1 MSEQQ
6 LREQLEQ
13 LRALV
18 NEIGAERPDSLE
30 RLNRRV
36 SDIEDRLADRGAARP
51 DATDAVREAIRHF
64 EGRAPAGHGGAQ
76 RHHGDAEQYGDLMA
90 GGI

>member
-6 LREQLEQ
+6 LREQLEH

-30 RLNRRV
+30 RLNRLV
-36 SDIEDRLADRGAARP
+36 SDIEDRLEDRDATRP

-64 EGRAPAGHGGAQ
+64 EVEHPRATAVLN
-76 RHHGDAEQYGDLMA
+76 DIMVTLSNM
-90 GGI
+90 GI

>member
-6 LREQLEQ
+6 LREQLER

-30 RLNRRV
+30 RLNRLV
-36 SDIEDRLADRGAARP
+36 SDIEDRLIEDRWADRGAAPP
-51 DATDAVREAIRHF
+51 DPTDAVREAIRHF
-64 EGRAPAGHGGAQ
+64 EVEHPRATAVLN
-76 RHHGDAEQYGDLMA
+76 DIMVTLSNM
-90 GGI
+90 GI

>member
-6 LREQLEQ
+6 LREQLEH

-18 NEIGAERPDSLE
+18 NEIGAERPDRLE
-30 RLNRRV
+30 HLNRLV

-51 DATDAVREAIRHF
+51 DATDAVRAAIRHF
-64 EGRAPAGHGGAQ
+64 EVEHPRATAVLNDIMVTLGN
-76 RHHGDAEQYGDLMA
+76 M
-90 GGI
+90 GI

>member
-6 LREQLEQ
+6 LREQLEH

-18 NEIGAERPDSLE
+18 NEIGAERPDRLE
-30 RLNRRV
+30 RLNRLV

-64 EGRAPAGHGGAQ
+64 EVEHPRATAVLN
-76 RHHGDAEQYGDLMA
+76 DIMVTLSNM
-90 GGI
+90 GI

>member
-6 LREQLEQ
+6 LQEQLEH

-18 NEIGAERPDSLE
+18 NEIGAERPDSLG
-30 RLNRRV
+30 RLNRLV

-64 EGRAPAGHGGAQ
+64 EVEHPRATAVLN
-76 RHHGDAEQYGDLMA
+76 DIMVTLSNM
-90 GGI
+90 GI

>member
-6 LREQLEQ
+6 LREQLEH

-30 RLNRRV
+30 RLNRLV
-36 SDIEDRLADRGAARP
+36 SDIEDRLIADRGAAGS

-64 EGRAPAGHGGAQ
+64 EVEHPRATAVLN
-76 RHHGDAEQYGDLMA
+76 DIMVTLSNM
-90 GGI
+90 GI

>member
-6 LREQLEQ
+6 LREQLET

-18 NEIGAERPDSLE
+18 NEIGTERPDSLE
-30 RLNRRV
+30 RLNRLV

-51 DATDAVREAIRHF
+51 DGTDAVREAIRHF
-64 EGRAPAGHGGAQ
+64 EVEHPRATAVLNDIMVTLGN
-76 RHHGDAEQYGDLMA
+76 M
-90 GGI
+90 GI

>member
-6 LREQLEQ
+6 LREQLEH
-13 LRALV
+13 LRTLV

-30 RLNRRV
+30 RLNRLV
-36 SDIEDRLADRGAARP
+36 SDIEDRLEDRDATRP

-64 EGRAPAGHGGAQ
+64 EVEHPRATAVLN
-76 RHHGDAEQYGDLMA
+76 DIMVTLSNM
-90 GGI
+90 GI

>member
-6 LREQLEQ
+6 LREQLEH

-30 RLNRRV
+30 RLNRLV
-36 SDIEDRLADRGAARP
+36 SDIEDRLEDRGATNP

-64 EGRAPAGHGGAQ
+64 EVEHPRATAVLN
-76 RHHGDAEQYGDLMA
+76 DIMVTLSNM
-90 GGI
+90 GI

>member
-6 LREQLEQ
+6 LREQLER

-30 RLNRRV
+30 HLNRLV

-64 EGRAPAGHGGAQ
+64 EVEHPRATAVLN
-76 RHHGDAEQYGDLMA
+76 DIMVTLSNM
-90 GGI
+90 GI

>member
-6 LREQLEQ
+6 LREQLEH

-18 NEIGAERPDSLE
+18 NEIGAQRPDALE
-30 RLNRRV
+30 RLNRLV

-64 EGRAPAGHGGAQ
+64 EVEHPRATAVLN
-76 RHHGDAEQYGDLMA
+76 DIMVTLSNM
-90 GGI
+90 GI

>member
-6 LREQLEQ
+6 LREQLEH

-18 NEIGAERPDSLE
+18 NEIGAQRPDSLE
-30 RLNRRV
+30 RLNRLV
-36 SDIEDRLADRGAARP
+36 SDIEDRLEDRGAARP

-64 EGRAPAGHGGAQ
+64 EVEHPRATAVLN
-76 RHHGDAEQYGDLMA
+76 DIMVTLSNM
-90 GGI
+90 GI